1 MAMLQHLTQGAKVPV
16 SNPSARPTMI
26 IRHAEQNDKEG
37 ARIVRASV
45 LSQDHPYPYEDN
57 IGLRETLNLVAEED
71 CVILGFVSVLLAR
84 VNPKGQYLWERLAPY
99 IGFIGVMTRQQRKGI
114 GSSLL
119 RCAIEGAADRCPNEP
134 FLYLEHEVESS
145 ARQFYERMGFR
156 VMSGEE
162 TFGSVG
168 MYPKACLMR
177 FDLH

>member
-1 MAMLQHLTQGAKVPV
+1 ML
-16 SNPSARPTMI
+16 

-45 LSQDHPYPYEDN
+45 LSQDHPYRYEDN
-57 IGLRETLNLVAEED
+57 IGLPDTLNLVAEED
-71 CVILGFVSVLLAR
+71 CVILGFVSMLLAR
-84 VNPKGQYLWERLAPY
+84 VNPKGYYLWERLAPY
-99 IGFIGVMTRQQRKGI
+99 IGFIGVMTREQRKGI

-134 FLYLEHEVESS
+134 FLYLEHEVESN